1 MLNALRGIA
10 DGLTRA
16 EAAAIEVAAD
26 LAARGVHAAVCG
38 GLAVAVYGY
47 PRFTADVDL
56 IVLEK
61 ERVAG
66 APLGIPGVT
75 FRHNGVPV
83 DVLFIEKHETFL
95 REAILTAEKTP
106 EGLPVLPFPA
116 LVYLKLKAGRM
127 KDYADVVELL
137 KVRGEAG
144 AREIIHY
151 LNRHAPHLR
160 DRSARVFAAW
170 KQEEGQ

>member
-1 MLNALRGIA
+1 MMNALRGIA

-16 EAAAIEVAAD
+16 EAAAIEVASD

-61 ERVAG
+61 DRVAG

-75 FRHNGVPV
+75 FVHNGIPV
-83 DVLFIEKHETFL
+83 DVLFVEKHETFL
-95 REAILTAEKTP
+95 REAILTAEKTS

-137 KVRGEAG
+137 KGIQQLQAASQCQGILQFAG
-144 AREIIHY
+144 GAGDP
-151 LNRHAPHLR
+151 AMFP
-160 DRSARVFAAW
+160 AAHR
-170 KQEEGQ
+170 

>member
-1 MLNALRGIA
+1 VLNALRGIA
-10 DGLTRA
+10 ESLTRA
-16 EAAAIEVAAD
+16 EAAAIEVASD

-38 GLAVAVYGY
+38 GLAVAAYGY

-75 FRHNGVPV
+75 FKHNGVPV
-83 DVLFIEKHETFL
+83 DVLFIEKHESFL
-95 REAILTAEKTP
+95 REAILSANATP

-137 KVRGEAG
+137 KVRGWDG
-144 AREIIHY
+144 AREIVTY
-151 LNRHAPHLR
+151 LNHHAPHLR
-160 DRSARVFAAW
+160 DRSARVLAAW
-170 KQEEGQ
+170 KQEEGM